1 MCSSSSYSS
10 PTRGLRAWADGRLEG
25 GDDGRPEGDDD
36 GRLERDD
43 DGRLERDDGG
53 LPEAMGELC
62 LAVEVLEADREGE
75 GGELVLVF

>member
-1 MCSSSSYSS
+1 MRIVCSSSSYSS

-25 GDDGRPEGDDD
+25 GDDGRPEG
-36 GRLERDD
+36 DD

>member
-1 MCSSSSYSS
+1 MCSSSYSS
-10 PTRGLRAWADGRLEG
+10 PTRGLRAWAGGRLEG
-25 GDDGRPEGDDD
+25 GDD

-43 DGRLERDDGG
+43 DGRLERDDDG